1 MIFIF
6 TFLLEPRIK
15 DSMATKEMKKEN
27 DESIYIDLD
36 LQCWY
41 LSSLLLFHILFIFIV
56 IFVFLAVHN
65 HSSTAT
71 HPFRYSSLPLSL
83 HTLRFTSSLFL
94 SLQFSRRYLQC
105 QSSMPVAILRSY
117 IQLILPH
124 SSMTQVN
131 TTTHTLSLM
140 HIPLFQVTFYDSQH
154 RLLHDQQLL
163 SSLQPPPSS
172 SSSASSIHI
181 PIRFSLFNTITSLA
195 HCSCSLSTPV
205 PPPSTSSS
213 TSSSPTVIRRETID
227 QTLSTCSSLHHPSAM
242 IYSPCLSSSAS
253 VSSPPTLSAS
263 SSASIS
269 IVNLLTPPPSS
280 SSCHSST
287 VNEHDSGR
295 SSAAIA
301 DQALIDEITSQFG
314 EICPPVVKKNRN
326 RLSKKKMSSNI
337 PLDLSMKKRPS
348 SAFDMLAS
356 QPKWIKT

>member
-1 MIFIF
+1 MLVFIILRSF
-6 TFLLEPRIK
+6 PH
-15 DSMATKEMKKEN
+15 S
-27 DESIYIDLD
+27 
-36 LQCWY
+36 
-41 LSSLLLFHILFIFIV
+41 LFIFL
-56 IFVFLAVHN
+56 FLAVHN
-65 HSSTAT
+65 QNSTTT
-71 HPFRYSSLPLSL
+71 HPFRYSSSSSSSSPSS
-83 HTLRFTSSLFL
+83 HFTSLLFL

-131 TTTHTLSLM
+131 TTIHTYTLV

-163 SSLQPPPSS
+163 SSLQPSPSS
-172 SSSASSIHI
+172 SSSSIHI

-195 HCSCSLSTPV
+195 HCSCSSSTPTQ
-205 PPPSTSSS
+205 PQSTSS
-213 TSSSPTVIRRETID
+213 SSSPTVIRRETID
-227 QTLSTCSSLHHPSAM
+227 QTLSTCSSLHHPSSM

-253 VSSPPTLSAS
+253 VSSPP
-263 SSASIS
+263 ASIS

-280 SSCHSST
+280 SSCHYSST
-287 VNEHDSGR
+287 VNEH
-295 SSAAIA
+295 SSTTAAAAIT
-301 DQALIDEITSQFG
+301 DQAMIDEITSQFG

-326 RLSKKKMSSNI
+326 GVSKKMSSSNV

-348 SAFDMLAS
+348 SSFDMFAS